1 MLLLQLTGVHI
12 GDNVAVFSRRCR
24 QIEYEGR
31 IQIIQHLRAELRF
44 CIVAFVHNNDRLQM
58 AQHLNQRRIRR
69 IGQQCIRIFEILC
82 KAEQIAIFLIDLADI
97 LLPAV
102 NAQRA
107 IAHYADCQHF
117 PHSVRRKVLPVQQ
130 HFLGV
135 HANTP
140 GKILIQPLPVGM
152 IYIGQCANG
161 LCKDRI
167 AGDQPHHHLR
177 LSGGQGIK
185 NPPNGSAGHKSLAAA
200 GGHLHANMGRTF
212 NRVIIGRYSA
222 EANGHILGKP
232 VFPPRGKQI
241 GSTVDA
247 VQVGGEV
254 THDLFLIVVKFHHHD
269 LLTAS

>member
-1 MLLLQLTGVHI
+1 MTQ
-12 GDNVAVFSRRCR
+12 
-24 QIEYEGR
+24 Y
-31 IQIIQHLRAELRF
+31 
-44 CIVAFVHNNDRLQM
+44 
-58 AQHLNQRRIRR
+58 LNQRRIRC
-69 IGQQCIRIFEILC
+69 IGQQRLRVLEILC
-82 KAEQIAIFLIDLADI
+82 KAEQIAVFLIDLANI
-97 LLPAV
+97 FLPAV

-117 PHSVRRKVLPVQQ
+117 PHSVRRKILSVQQ

-135 HANTP
+135 HADTP
-140 GKILIQPLPVGM
+140 GKILIQSLPVRV
-152 IYIGQCANG
+152 IRIGQRADG
-161 LCKDRI
+161 LRQDGI

-185 NPPNGSAGHKSLAAA
+185 NPPNGSAGHKRLAAA

-212 NRVIIGRYSA
+212 NRVIIGRYPA

-247 VQVGGEV
+247 VQVCGEV
-254 THDLFLIVVKFHHHD
+254 THDLLLIVVKFHHHD
-269 LLTAS
+269 LLTVS

>member
-82 KAEQIAIFLIDLADI
+82 KAEQIAIFLIDLADV

-107 IAHYADCQHF
+107 IAHHADRQHF
-117 PHSVRRKVLPVQQ
+117 PHSVR
-130 HFLGV
+130 
-135 HANTP
+135 
-140 GKILIQPLPVGM
+140 
-152 IYIGQCANG
+152 
-161 LCKDRI
+161 
-167 AGDQPHHHLR
+167 
-177 LSGGQGIK
+177 
-185 NPPNGSAGHKSLAAA
+185 
-200 GGHLHANMGRTF
+200 
-212 NRVIIGRYSA
+212 
-222 EANGHILGKP
+222 
-232 VFPPRGKQI
+232 
-241 GSTVDA
+241 
-247 VQVGGEV
+247 
-254 THDLFLIVVKFHHHD
+254 
-269 LLTAS
+269 